1 MAYDVKNVFYL
12 DTELAMP
19 LAATTGVGKSNTVQ
33 LDLSSYI
40 DPIARGRSKGTG
52 LAVYKVHWS
61 VNSTSEGGQPGN
73 ITETGSF
80 RAGLIAGAGFG
91 SQSGA
96 TLTGEASFPSP
107 NNALSVFGFDW
118 YGAKSTVANASTPGG
133 ETFTRTFLEPSK
145 DVPYVIVRDNV
156 CLMATMQT
164 GMAVVSYISV
174 RLECAQITLDQATLN
189 QLLRTQT
196 V

>member
-1 MAYDVKNVFYL
+1 MAYDIKNVFYL
-12 DTELAMP
+12 DTELTMP
-19 LAATTGVGKSNTVQ
+19 TASGAATSNTVQ

-52 LAVYKVHWS
+52 LAVYKVHYS

-73 ITETGSF
+73 IAETGSF

-91 SQSGA
+91 SQAGA
-96 TLTGEASFPSP
+96 TLTGTSSFPSP

-118 YGAKSTVANASTPGG
+118 YGASTAAGITAVPGG

-164 GMAVVSYISV
+164 AMAVASYISV